1 MEKNKQRNSMITS
14 MTGYG
19 KAVESIEGRQITVEI
34 KTLNAKQLDLSF
46 KIPGLY
52 SEFEHE
58 IRSLITQHIERGKV
72 FCNISIDESGDQS
85 TSVINTRLAE
95 TYFNELRALEQLL
108 KLPPSPDYLS
118 LLIRLPDALKAPQEA
133 PGEEEHRILIEVVQ
147 QACLLT
153 NRFRITEGEVLGADI
168 GNRILRIKG
177 LLEQVTPFEQ
187 RRMVHIREKINK
199 ALQEGL
205 DSHPDQNRFEQEMI
219 YYLEKLDITEEKV
232 RLGNH
237 LTYFMQVM
245 KEDSANGR
253 KLGFIA
259 QEVGREINTLG
270 SKANDSEIQQIVVEM
285 KDELEKIKEQLLN
298 IL

>member
-1 MEKNKQRNSMITS
+1 MIIS

-19 KAVESIEGRQITVEI
+19 KAVESIDGRQITVEI
-34 KTLNAKQLDLSF
+34 KTLNAKQLDLGI
-46 KIPGLY
+46 KLPGMY

-72 FCNISIDESGDQS
+72 FCNISIDESGDQCL
-85 TSVINTRLAE
+85 TVINTRLAE
-95 TYFNELRALEQLL
+95 AYINELRALEQHLGL
-108 KLPPSPDYLS
+108 APSPDYLS
-118 LLIRLPDALKAPQEA
+118 LLIRLPDTLKAPQEA
-133 PGEEEHRILIEVVQ
+133 PGAEEHRVLIEVVQ
-147 QACLLT
+147 QACFLT
-153 NRFRITEGEVLGADI
+153 NRFRISEGDVLGADI
-168 GNRILRIKG
+168 ANRILRIKG
-177 LLEQVTPFEQ
+177 LMEQVNPFEQ
-187 RRMVHIREKINK
+187 RRMLHIRERINK

-205 DSHPDQNRFEQEMI
+205 DTHPDQNRFEQEMI

-237 LTYFMQVM
+237 LSYFMQVM
-245 KEDSANGR
+245 KEDAANGR

-259 QEVGREINTLG
+259 QEIGREINTLG
-270 SKANDSEIQQIVVEM
+270 SKANDSDIQQIVVEM